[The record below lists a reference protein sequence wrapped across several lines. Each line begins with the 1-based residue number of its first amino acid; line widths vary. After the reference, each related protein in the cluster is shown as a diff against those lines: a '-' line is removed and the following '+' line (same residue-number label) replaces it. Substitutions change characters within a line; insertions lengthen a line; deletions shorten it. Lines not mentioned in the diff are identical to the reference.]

1 MKCVRCL
8 QDRAAKVA
16 VAPDGSGAWE
26 VYYCDR
32 CNFSWRSTEE
42 PEVIDPD
49 KRDPWFQMDT
59 VDIEN
64 LTALVPIPPLEIK
77 K

>member
-8 QDRAAKVA
+8 QDTAQKVA

-26 VYYCDR
+26 VYYCQR
-32 CNFSWRSTEE
+32 CNFSWRSSEE
-42 PEVIDPD
+42 PEVIDPA
-49 KRDPWFQMDT
+49 KRDPWFQLDT

-64 LTALVPIPPLEIK
+64 LAALVPIPPLQK
-77 K
+77 